1 MSVTAANFLRIAELY
16 PKTMED
22 LKIRALER
30 RKFFQNSYEKAIQAR
45 EKVGFQ
51 RKISKT
57 YYPDDTHRSQCNY
70 SMSNINRD
78 ELLFDFVEY
87 DQKELKAMQVFDSIL
102 DASDNLSARIQML
115 QNSVSQTLTD
125 INDGVVILKRV
136 SDPKNGMSPSL
147 GNKRAL
153 TPISRTS
160 DSSEEE
166 MNMIGETPR

>member
-1 MSVTAANFLRIAELY
+1 
-16 PKTMED
+16 
-22 LKIRALER
+22 
-30 RKFFQNSYEKAIQAR
+30 
-45 EKVGFQ
+45 
-51 RKISKT
+51 
-57 YYPDDTHRSQCNY
+57 
-70 SMSNINRD
+70 
-78 ELLFDFVEY
+78 
-87 DQKELKAMQVFDSIL
+87 MQVFDSIL